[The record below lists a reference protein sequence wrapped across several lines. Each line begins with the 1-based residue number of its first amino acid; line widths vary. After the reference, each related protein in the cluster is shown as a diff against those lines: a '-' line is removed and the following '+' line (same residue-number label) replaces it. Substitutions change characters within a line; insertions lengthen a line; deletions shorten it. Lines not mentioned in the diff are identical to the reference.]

1 MISSKETKMGAYKS
15 ICAEKYMPE
24 SEWINHELMKNPA
37 YVAAKEAVEMGS
49 TQKMGYVR
57 RCEESQKKKLER
69 NDEWF
74 IVDHSSI
81 L

>member
-49 TQKMGYVR
+49 TQK
-57 RCEESQKKKLER
+57 
-69 NDEWF
+69 
-74 IVDHSSI
+74 
-81 L
+81 